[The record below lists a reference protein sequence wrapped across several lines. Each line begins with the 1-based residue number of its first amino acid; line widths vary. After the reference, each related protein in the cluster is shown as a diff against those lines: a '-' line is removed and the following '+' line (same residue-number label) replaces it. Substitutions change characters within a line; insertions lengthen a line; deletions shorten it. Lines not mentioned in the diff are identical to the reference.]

1 MREHQSRFFM
11 SRNTTSRSFT
21 SRLIK
26 GVESRPTPVLSGA
39 EGNHDSRLWVRG
51 VALLATLLAAA
62 PAAAQQYPVK
72 PVRVIVGFAPGGG
85 NDVIS
90 RMVAQKL
97 SVAFGRPFV
106 VENRGGAG
114 GMIGA
119 EMAAKSPP
127 DGYTLFLA
135 GVATHAINPNL
146 QKNVPYDP
154 VRDFDAVCLMATA
167 PTLLAVHPSLPA
179 RSVKQFITLAKAR
192 PGEINYASSGHG
204 SSAQLAAELF
214 SSMTGTK
221 MQHVP
226 YKGIG
231 LALNDLLSGQV
242 QIMFNAAASLL
253 PHTKSGRMRALGVG
267 SLQRVPAIGD
277 IPTIAESGVP
287 GYQAGSWYG
296 FVAPAGTPRAI
307 IDSLSRE
314 TAAAVKS
321 PEISSKLTA
330 EAVLVI
336 GSTPEEF
343 SAHIKDELARI
354 GKVIREA
361 GITME

>member
-1 MREHQSRFFM
+1 MMNDSCRLLANRRSRI
-11 SRNTTSRSFT
+11 
-21 SRLIK
+21 LI
-26 GVESRPTPVLSGA
+26 
-39 EGNHDSRLWVRG
+39 RG
-51 VALLATLLAAA
+51 TALLAALLAAH

-72 PVRVIVGFAPGGG
+72 PVRIIVGFAPGGG

-90 RMVAQKL
+90 RMVAQRL
-97 SVAFGRPFV
+97 TAAFGRQFV
-106 VENRGGAG
+106 VENRPGAG
-114 GMIGA
+114 GTIGA
-119 EMAAKSPP
+119 DLAAKSPP

-154 VRDFDAVCLMATA
+154 VRDFDPVCLMATA

-179 RSVKQFITLAKAR
+179 RSVKQFIALARAR

-204 SSAQLAAELF
+204 SSSQLATELF
-214 SSMTGTK
+214 KSMTGTQ

-242 QIMFNAAASLL
+242 QIMFNAAAALL
-253 PHTKSGRMRALGVG
+253 PHTQSGRMRALGLG
-267 SLQRVPAIGD
+267 ALQRVPAIGD

-307 IDSLSRE
+307 VTSLSRE
-314 TAAAVKS
+314 TAAAIRS

>member
-1 MREHQSRFFM
+1 MRSR
-11 SRNTTSRSFT
+11 
-21 SRLIK
+21 I
-26 GVESRPTPVLSGA
+26 
-39 EGNHDSRLWVRG
+39 
-51 VALLATLLAAA
+51 LLAVLASLACGGI
-62 PAAAQQYPVK
+62 AAQSYPVK
-72 PVRVIVGFAPGGG
+72 PVRVIVGFVPGGG

-90 RMVAQKL
+90 RLVAQKL
-97 SVAFGRPFV
+97 SVAFGRQFV
-106 VENRGGAG
+106 VENRPGAG

-119 EMAAKSPP
+119 ELAAKSPP

-146 QKNVPYDP
+146 QKSVPYDP
-154 VRDFDAVCLMATA
+154 VRDFDPVCLMATA
-167 PTLLAVHPSLPA
+167 PTLLAVHPSLPV
-179 RSVKQFITLAKAR
+179 RSVKQFIALARAR
-192 PGEINYASSGHG
+192 PGEINFASSGHG

-214 SSMTGTK
+214 KSMTGTR

-231 LALNDLLSGQV
+231 LAFNDLLSGQV
-242 QIMFNAAASLL
+242 QVIFNAAAALL
-253 PHTKSGRMRALGVG
+253 PHTRSGRLRALGLG
-267 SLQRVPAIGD
+267 ALQRVPAIAD

-287 GYQAGSWYG
+287 DYQAGSWYG

-314 TAAAVKS
+314 TAAAIKS
-321 PEISSKLTA
+321 PEIASKLTA

-336 GSTPEEF
+336 GSSPEEF
-343 SAHIKDELARI
+343 AAHIKDELARI

-361 GITME
+361 GISME

>member
-1 MREHQSRFFM
+1 MRSG
-11 SRNTTSRSFT
+11 
-21 SRLIK
+21 LL
-26 GVESRPTPVLSGA
+26 PAVL
-39 EGNHDSRLWVRG
+39 
-51 VALLATLLAAA
+51 ALLACGGV
-62 PAAAQQYPVK
+62 AAQSYPVK
-72 PVRVIVGFAPGGG
+72 PVRIIVGFVPGGG

-90 RMVAQKL
+90 RLVGQKL
-97 SVAFGRPFV
+97 SVAFGRQFV
-106 VENRGGAG
+106 VENRPGAG

-119 EMAAKSPP
+119 ELAAKSPP

-154 VRDFDAVCLMATA
+154 VRDFDPVCLMASA

-179 RSVKQFITLAKAR
+179 RTVKQFIALAMAR

-214 SSMTGTK
+214 KSMTGTR

-231 LALNDLLSGQV
+231 LAFNDLLSGQV
-242 QIMFNAAASLL
+242 QVMFNAAAALL
-253 PHTKSGRMRALGVG
+253 PHTRSGRMRALGVG
-267 SLQRVPAIGD
+267 SLQRVAAIAD

-314 TAAAVKS
+314 TAAAIKS
-321 PEISSKLTA
+321 PEIASKLTA

-336 GSTPEEF
+336 GSSPEDF
-343 SAHIKDELARI
+343 AAHIKDELERI

-361 GITME
+361 AISME

>member
-1 MREHQSRFFM
+1 MRSG
-11 SRNTTSRSFT
+11 
-21 SRLIK
+21 L
-26 GVESRPTPVLSGA
+26 VPAVL
-39 EGNHDSRLWVRG
+39 
-51 VALLATLLAAA
+51 ALLACGGV
-62 PAAAQQYPVK
+62 AAQSYPVK
-72 PVRVIVGFAPGGG
+72 PVRIIVGFVPGGG

-90 RMVAQKL
+90 RLVAQKL
-97 SVAFGRPFV
+97 SMAFGRQFV
-106 VENRGGAG
+106 VENRPGAG
-114 GMIGA
+114 GTIGA
-119 EMAAKSPP
+119 ELAAKSPP

-146 QKNVPYDP
+146 QKNIPYDP

-167 PTLLAVHPSLPA
+167 PTLLAVHPSLPS
-179 RSVKQFITLAKAR
+179 RTVKQFIALAKSR

-204 SSAQLAAELF
+204 SSSQLAAELF
-214 SSMTGTK
+214 KSLTGTN

-242 QIMFNAAASLL
+242 QVMFNAAAALL
-253 PHTKSGRMRALGVG
+253 PHTKSGRMRALGLG
-267 SLQRVPAIGD
+267 ALQRVPAIGD

-314 TAAAVKS
+314 TAAAIRS
-321 PEISSKLTA
+321 PEIASKLTA

-336 GSTPEEF
+336 GSSPEEF
-343 SAHIKDELARI
+343 AAHIKDELARI

-361 GITME
+361 AISME

>member
-1 MREHQSRFFM
+1 M
-11 SRNTTSRSFT
+11 SRR
-21 SRLIK
+21 I
-26 GVESRPTPVLSGA
+26 
-39 EGNHDSRLWVRG
+39 
-51 VALLATLLAAA
+51 LLAVLASLACGGI
-62 PAAAQQYPVK
+62 AAQSYPVK
-72 PVRVIVGFAPGGG
+72 PVRVIVGFVPGGG

-90 RMVAQKL
+90 RLVAQKL
-97 SVAFGRPFV
+97 SVAFGRQFV
-106 VENRGGAG
+106 VENRPGAG

-119 EMAAKSPP
+119 ELAAKSPP

-146 QKNVPYDP
+146 QKSVPYDP
-154 VRDFDAVCLMATA
+154 VRDFDPVCLMATA
-167 PTLLAVHPSLPA
+167 PTLLAVHPSVPV
-179 RSVKQFITLAKAR
+179 RSVKQFIALAKAR

-204 SSAQLAAELF
+204 SSAQLATELF
-214 SSMTGTK
+214 KSLTGTH

-231 LALNDLLSGQV
+231 LVFNELLSGQV
-242 QIMFNAAASLL
+242 QVIFNAAAALL
-253 PHTKSGRMRALGVG
+253 PHTRSGRMRALGVG
-267 SLQRVPAIGD
+267 SLQQVAAIAD

-314 TAAAVKS
+314 TAAAIQS
-321 PEISSKLTA
+321 PEIASKLTA

-336 GSTPEEF
+336 GSSPEEF

-361 GITME
+361 GISME